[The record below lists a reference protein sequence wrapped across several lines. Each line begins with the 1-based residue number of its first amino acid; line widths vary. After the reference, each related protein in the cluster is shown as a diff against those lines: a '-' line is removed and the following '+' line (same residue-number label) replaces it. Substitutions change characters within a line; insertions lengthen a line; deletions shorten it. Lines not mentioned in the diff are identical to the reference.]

1 MQKSGTNIFIRKFI
15 IILTACLFCAP
26 CSYSQTKDVELLND
40 AVRNVT
46 DIIMHDV
53 FSPPVASRIYAY
65 SSVAAYEIIQQGS
78 DSFPSLY
85 GRLNKM
91 PFLQQSNGEVN
102 LPLAGILAYYYTAQI
117 FLPSYKMLNPYIDSL
132 MNYYRQYISEK
143 EILNSQLWAGMQA
156 MKMMSWAGE
165 DHFKEIHKLPRYEL
179 IDAADKWQPTPPD
192 HADPVEPYWGM
203 LRPFALDSSNQFMP
217 APFYTFS
224 TDTNS
229 QFYKAVYEVYATGK
243 NLSPEQIAI
252 AKFWD
257 DNPFAVNYVGH
268 LQMAEKKISPA
279 GHWMDITRIAIE
291 QSHADIF
298 KAAQSYAAVSIAIAD
313 GFISCWK
320 EKYTSNLIRPETY
333 INKYIDPAWRPYLQ
347 TPSFPEYP
355 SGHSVIS
362 AAAATMLTYLFGN
375 DFKFTD
381 VIETEFDLP
390 ERTFS
395 SFNSAAVEASASRF
409 CAGIHF
415 RQSTLS
421 GTDLGMQVSR
431 FLIGKI
437 LSN

>member
-1 MQKSGTNIFIRKFI
+1 MLKKNQTYIHKFFAL
-15 IILTACLFCAP
+15 ILAYLFSAGI
-26 CSYSQTKDVELLND
+26 SYSQTKDVELLND

-78 DSFPSLY
+78 DSFPSLH
-85 GRLNKM
+85 GKLNGM

-102 LPLAGILAYYYTAQI
+102 LPLAGILAYYYTAQT

-132 MNYYRQYISEK
+132 MNYYRQFLSEK
-143 EILNSQLWAGMQA
+143 QIINSQLWGSMEA

-165 DHFKEIHKLPRYEL
+165 DHFKDIHKLPRYEL
-179 IDAADKWQPTPPD
+179 IEAADKWQPTPPD
-192 HADPVEPYWGM
+192 HADPIEPYWAM
-203 LRPFALDSSNQFMP
+203 LRPFGLDSSNQFIP
-217 APFYTFS
+217 ETAIQFS
-224 TDTNS
+224 TDTTS
-229 QFYKAVYEVYATGK
+229 QFYKSAFEVYSTVK
-243 NLSPEQIAI
+243 NISAEQIAI

-279 GHWMDITRIAIE
+279 GHWMDITRIAIV
-291 QSHADIF
+291 QSHADIL
-298 KAAQSYAAVSIAIAD
+298 KASQSYAAVSIAIAD

-347 TPSFPEYP
+347 TPPFPEYP

-362 AAAATMLTYLFGN
+362 AAAATMLTYLFGD

-395 SFNSAAVEASASRF
+395 SFNSAAVEASASRYY
-409 CAGIHF
+409 AGIHF

-421 GTDLGMQVSR
+421 GTDLGTQVSR
-431 FLIGKI
+431 FLIRKI